1 MKNRTS
7 VLITALLSLFFLA
20 GCITKAP
27 IVALPEIVKKSADLT
42 ITLKPLSYDFLKER
56 HGSNLRDYTN
66 PFIDFPGQIPQRRIV
81 VFETTFATEVST
93 IDVFIRE
100 ILLNIGG
107 QIGQTGKA
115 VSAEYLS
122 NLWLGY
128 IEDTPFEAK
137 LPRKAHDNM
146 LPRKFTIKPGEPV
159 SGYLVFAERYPKEG
173 GEGFLSIPVTA
184 DNGDRGTIEIEMFF
198 SENGLDT
205 ERPEANTGMFNE
217 EAAE

>member
-1 MKNRTS
+1 M
-7 VLITALLSLFFLA
+7 
-20 GCITKAP
+20 
-27 IVALPEIVKKSADLT
+27 PEIVKKAADLT
-42 ITLKPLSYDFLKER
+42 ITLKPLSYDTLKDR
-56 HGSNLRDYTN
+56 HGSNLEDYKN

-81 VFETTFATEVST
+81 VFETTFTTEVST

-100 ILLNIGG
+100 IQLNIGG
-107 QIGQTGKA
+107 KFGKIGKA
-115 VSAEYLS
+115 ASAEYLS

-128 IEDTPFEAK
+128 VDDTPYEAK
-137 LPRKAHDNM
+137 LPRKAHDYM

-198 SENGLDT
+198 SEHGLDT
-205 ERPEANTGMFNE
+205 EKPESNTGMFSE
-217 EAAE
+217 EAVE